1 MKDRVGKL
9 AGQLGIAYCLAGLF
23 LVFLGWNGAA
33 TYDRVSAQVPYLI
46 SGGVAGLC
54 LVVIGGSIIVASSAR
69 AGAAALEATVAELRD
84 SVDRMAAG
92 GKTGATGQT
101 GATGSRSGAALTAEQ
116 RDLGDDDVVAGP
128 TSYHRP
134 GCRLVDGQAEAASTT
149 AIAAEAGGL
158 TACRVC
164 TPDAARVDVPG

>member
-1 MKDRVGKL
+1 MKDRLGKL

-33 TYDRVSAQVPYLI
+33 TYDRVSAQLPYLI

-69 AGAAALEATVAELRD
+69 AGAAALEATVAELRE
-84 SVDRMAAG
+84 SVDRMSAG
-92 GKTGATGQT
+92 GQR
-101 GATGSRSGAALTAEQ
+101 GATGSRSGAAMAAGRPDASPDQ
-116 RDLGDDDVVAGP
+116 VVAGP

-134 GCRLVDGQAEAASTT
+134 DCRLVEGQAEAGSTT
-149 AIAAEAGGL
+149 AAAAEAAGL
-158 TACRVC
+158 TPCRVC
-164 TPDAARVDVPG
+164 NPSSDRVAAQG

>member
-1 MKDRVGKL
+1 MKDRLGKL

-33 TYDRVSAQVPYLI
+33 TYDRVSAQLPYLI

-69 AGAAALEATVAELRD
+69 AGAAALEESVAELRE
-84 SVDRMAAG
+84 SVDRMSAG
-92 GKTGATGQT
+92 AQR
-101 GATGSRSGAALTAEQ
+101 GATGSRSGAAMAAGRPDVPPDQ
-116 RDLGDDDVVAGP
+116 VVAGP

-134 GCRLVDGQAEAASTT
+134 DCRLVEGQAEAGATT
-149 AIAAEAGGL
+149 ADAAAATGL
-158 TACRVC
+158 TPCRVC
-164 TPDAARVDVPG
+164 NPVTAARVAAQG

>member
-1 MKDRVGKL
+1 MKDRLGKL

-33 TYDRVSAQVPYLI
+33 TYDRVPAQLPYLI

-69 AGAAALEATVAELRD
+69 AGAAALEASVAELRE

-92 GKTGATGQT
+92 GQRS
-101 GATGSRSGAALTAEQ
+101 ATGSRSGAAAAA
-116 RDLGDDDVVAGP
+116 RRADLPPDQVVAGP

-134 GCRLVDGQAEAASTT
+134 GCRLVEGQAEAGSTT
-149 AIAAEAGGL
+149 SGAAEASGL
-158 TACRVC
+158 TPCRVC
-164 TPDAARVDVPG
+164 APDGARVDAQG

>member
-69 AGAAALEATVAELRD
+69 AGAAALEASVAELRE

-92 GKTGATGQT
+92 SQAGATGATGS
-101 GATGSRSGAALTAEQ
+101 TGSRSGAALAAEQ

-149 AIAAEAGGL
+149 AAAAEAGGL